1 MIHFLSFSIK
11 QALEGLWR
19 NRVMSLA
26 ATVTMVLM
34 LVLLASLVIVLAGMQ
49 AGLTFIESKVEIRAE
64 LATGVPQD
72 RVDGLQAQLL
82 ALPEVSAVN
91 YISKEQALEEFRAQR
106 LAAGEADLTEYA
118 GYNPFPA
125 QVSVKLRDPRQS
137 SQVISVVQEAQRQG
151 VVSRVIE
158 QQKNIDRLVS
168 VTALLRTIGIAV
180 LALVALTV
188 LLIVVNSIRMAV
200 MSRAQEIEIMRL
212 VGASDA
218 FVRWPFIVEGLLI
231 GLIGALITLGLLLLA
246 SGPIVNLGDAIAGQ
260 VPVGFSQSLTTQV
273 AVLVMSAGLGLGG
286 VGAWI
291 SVRAY
296 LRRG

>member
-1 MIHFLSFSIK
+1 VIHFLSFSVK
-11 QALEGLWR
+11 QAFEGLWR

-34 LVLLASLVIVLAGMQ
+34 LVLLSSLVIVLAGMQ
-49 AGLTFIESKVEIRAE
+49 AGLSFIEGKVEIRAE

-72 RVDGLQAQLL
+72 LVDTLQAQLL
-82 ALPEVSAVN
+82 ALPEVSGVN
-91 YISKEQALEEFRAQR
+91 YITKEQALEEFRAQR
-106 LAAGEADLTEYA
+106 RAAGEADLTQYA

-125 QVSVKLRDPRQS
+125 QVSVKLKDPRQS

-158 QQKNIDRLVS
+158 QQKNIDQLVS

-218 FVRWPFIVEGLLI
+218 FIRWPFIVEGLLV
-231 GLIGALITLGLLLLA
+231 GLIGAAITLGLLLLA
-246 SGPIVNLGDAIAGQ
+246 SGPIVDLADAIAGQ

-273 AVLVMSAGLGLGG
+273 ALLVLSAGLGLGG

-296 LRRG
+296 LRKG

>member
-1 MIHFLSFSIK
+1 MIHFFTFSVR
-11 QALEGLWR
+11 QATEGLWR

-34 LVLLASLVIVLAGMQ
+34 LVLLSSLVIVLAGMQ
-49 AGLTFIESKVEIRAE
+49 AGLSFVESKVEVRAE
-64 LATGVPQD
+64 IATGIPQD
-72 RVDGLQAQLL
+72 AVDALQAQLA
-82 ALPEVSAVN
+82 ALPEVSGVSF
-91 YISKEQALEEFRAQR
+91 ISKEQALEEFRQQR
-106 LAAGEADLTEYA
+106 KEAGEPDLTQYA

-125 QVSVKLRDPRQS
+125 QLSVKLKDPRQS
-137 SQVISVVQEAQRQG
+137 TQVVSVMQEGQRQG
-151 VVSRVIE
+151 VVSRIVE
-158 QQKNIDRLVS
+158 QQKNIDRLTS
-168 VTALLRTIGIAV
+168 VTALLRTIGVAV

-218 FVRWPFIVEGLLI
+218 FVRWPFIMEGLLV
-231 GLIGALITLGLLLLA
+231 GLMGACITLFLLFLA
-246 SGPIVNLGDAIAGQ
+246 SGPISDLAKAIAGQ

-273 AVLVMSAGLGLGG
+273 TILVLGAGLGLGG

-296 LRRG
+296 LRR